1 MSRLR
6 DSLGLERNILVMLA
20 VIVAVGM
27 GEELWSR
34 FIPKYL
40 ELIGA
45 GTFGIAAYGTLK
57 DILDAVYQY
66 PGGWLADRLGR
77 RKALM
82 LFTLLAMIGYLVYLL
97 VSNWIWVLAG
107 TVFVMA
113 WTSLSSPAVFAIIGD
128 TLPQQRRSIGFGV
141 QSVLKRVPIVV
152 APSIGGL
159 LVASFGF
166 IYGIKI
172 GLLITLLLAV
182 VAIAIVHRLYV
193 EQPPSFH
200 DRSGFRVIWREMDP
214 HLKRL
219 LAADCLARWAEGIPK
234 VFIVLYV
241 INILRMSPVQFGW
254 LTSIQMIAS
263 ILVYIPVA
271 KLSDRLN
278 RKPFILLTF
287 AFFALFPLGLVAGAN
302 LAWLVIAFIL
312 GGLREIGEP
321 ARKALIVD
329 LANASSRGRAVGA
342 YYLVRGLAVF
352 PASILG
358 GVLWTVNPQFPFYTA
373 FAIGAAGCI
382 LYGFLGTDKKTIAV

>member
-128 TLPQQRRSIGFGV
+128 TTYGGDHAARMMLHCRSMAFTAANGKPV
-141 QSVLKRVPIVV
+141 QAT
-152 APSIGGL
+152 APL
-159 LVASFGF
+159 DAEF
-166 IYGIKI
+166 
-172 GLLITLLLAV
+172 LAV
-182 VAIAIVHRLYV
+182 CRHYCI
-193 EQPPSFH
+193 ET
-200 DRSGFRVIWREMDP
+200 E
-214 HLKRL
+214 HL
-219 LAADCLARWAEGIPK
+219 
-234 VFIVLYV
+234 
-241 INILRMSPVQFGW
+241 
-254 LTSIQMIAS
+254 
-263 ILVYIPVA
+263 
-271 KLSDRLN
+271 
-278 RKPFILLTF
+278 
-287 AFFALFPLGLVAGAN
+287 
-302 LAWLVIAFIL
+302 
-312 GGLREIGEP
+312 
-321 ARKALIVD
+321 
-329 LANASSRGRAVGA
+329 
-342 YYLVRGLAVF
+342 
-352 PASILG
+352 
-358 GVLWTVNPQFPFYTA
+358 
-373 FAIGAAGCI
+373 
-382 LYGFLGTDKKTIAV
+382 